1 MRWST
6 STSSWP
12 SAAMSLCSFLC
23 CLRTVDLVT
32 RGQLRSSVMHLQ
44 PSSSWYLFDVGDAPS
59 VRLLTVEGRADPALS
74 ARPHARLAALAEAI
88 HATAYHL
95 TETELGS
102 LRGQGSLRGR

>member
-1 MRWST
+1 
-6 STSSWP
+6 
-12 SAAMSLCSFLC
+12 
-23 CLRTVDLVT
+23 
-32 RGQLRSSVMHLQ
+32 MHLQ

-102 LRGQGSLRGR
+102 LRGQGSLRGRFGVRSCIDALKSHADTPGPCPARCALSSLEPSTT